1 VTTSRKAVMCLQSL
15 LMPVMTK
22 FNHKIPGVLD
32 ISNLIQGSVGT
43 FVVRVAAVTTKDGI
57 NVGLMG

>member
-1 VTTSRKAVMCLQSL
+1 MSTSRIAVMCLQSH

-22 FNHKIPGVLD
+22 FNHRIPGMLD
-32 ISNLIQGSVGT
+32 ISNLIQGIVGT
-43 FVVRVAAVTTKDGI
+43 FVVRVVAVATKDGI

>member
-1 VTTSRKAVMCLQSL
+1 
-15 LMPVMTK
+15 MPVMTK

-32 ISNLIQGSVGT
+32 ILNVIQGSVGT